1 MNRNILLHQIP
12 PHQTFVYPQ
21 ANQFLHPTTLSY
33 SPLQKVFQNS
43 TCLKEINSFKNIF
56 IINSNDLSM
65 LSKDAR
71 LNTLTKDVTQ
81 ITQVFRQNVLQ

>member
-1 MNRNILLHQIP
+1 MNRNISLYQIP
-12 PHQTFVYPQ
+12 PHQTFACRQ
-21 ANQFLHPTTLSY
+21 ANQFPHPTTLSY
-33 SPLQKVFQNS
+33 SPLQKVFQTS
-43 TCLKEINSFKNIF
+43 TCLREINSFKNIF

>member
-12 PHQTFVYPQ
+12 PHQIFACPQ
-21 ANQFLHPTTLSY
+21 ENQFSHPITLSC
-33 SPLQKVFQNS
+33 SPLQKFFQNS
-43 TCLKEINSFKNIF
+43 TCLEEINSFKNIF

-81 ITQVFRQNVLQ
+81 ITQVFRQSV